1 MIGISASLAAY
12 LCCFLN
18 ACANAHCVNACV
30 CFEANTCKYSS
41 SSSTGRLRSTQ
52 LLRPRAKKLTLID
65 ARRVMSIYEETTRRV
80 QLVSGL
86 LEQTTIS
93 SVVKRLNT
101 SLGLELVDAL
111 SQYSSV
117 LDLFDEVTI
126 V

>member
-1 MIGISASLAAY
+1 
-12 LCCFLN
+12 
-18 ACANAHCVNACV
+18 
-30 CFEANTCKYSS
+30 
-41 SSSTGRLRSTQ
+41 
-52 LLRPRAKKLTLID
+52 
-65 ARRVMSIYEETTRRV
+65 MSIYEETTRRV

-117 LDLFDEVTI
+117 LDLFDEVT
-126 V
+126 VV

>member
-1 MIGISASLAAY
+1 
-12 LCCFLN
+12 
-18 ACANAHCVNACV
+18 
-30 CFEANTCKYSS
+30 
-41 SSSTGRLRSTQ
+41 LRSTQ